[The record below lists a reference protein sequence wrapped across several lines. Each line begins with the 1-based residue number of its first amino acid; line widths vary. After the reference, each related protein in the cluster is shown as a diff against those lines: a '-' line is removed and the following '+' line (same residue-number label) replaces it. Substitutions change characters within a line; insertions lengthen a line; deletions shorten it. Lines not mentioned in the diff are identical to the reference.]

1 MHYACP
7 HRAAPLVFARNGLR
21 QFIQTIGEYPN
32 RHVLPSRRRFIVC
45 LEAGDAD
52 AAVAEME
59 ASLKRLQQT
68 YLSRLK

>member
-1 MHYACP
+1 M
-7 HRAAPLVFARNGLR
+7 LDVLR

-32 RHVLPSRRRFIVC
+32 RHVPPSRRRFIAC

-59 ASLKRLQQT
+59 ASHKRLQQT